1 MSAGAE
7 THWGALARD
16 VRALPRTA
24 WIVYAGTFLNRFG
37 SFVLPFL
44 VLVLVHRGFSP
55 AEAGLAVSGYGVGGV
70 AAGVIGGH
78 LADRIGRR
86 RTIVLSMFS
95 GAAVMLLLWR
105 AEGLAATV
113 ALAALAGATAEMY
126 RPAASALLADITP
139 VGRRVATFALYRM
152 AINAG
157 FAMGPA
163 VAGFLATRSLA
174 LVFIGDALTCVLYGL
189 LVLVAVPRDPPRP
202 AAPVVAEDAAPPVAR
217 PSALRVIAAD
227 RAFLVVV
234 AATVAIGFVYQ
245 QATVS
250 LGLEVDAR
258 GLSPAHYGVLVSLNG
273 LFCLLLE
280 LPVASVTTRFPAWA
294 AMAAGALLTGFG
306 FGATA
311 LAPGVAALAFTVFV
325 WSMGEMVW
333 APVASAY
340 VADLAPPAL
349 QGRYQA
355 TFGLSNTVGLVLAS
369 TAGLAL
375 FGMSRGALWA
385 ACAAVGVAAALL
397 CATLRAAPRPAPVPV
412 PLS

>member
-1 MSAGAE
+1 
-7 THWGALARD
+7 GALARD

-44 VLVLVHRGFSP
+44 VLVLVRRGFSP
-55 AEAGLAVSGYGVGGV
+55 AEAGIAVSAYGVGGV
-70 AAGVIGGH
+70 AAGVMGGH

-105 AEGLAATV
+105 AEGIAATV
-113 ALAALAGATAEMY
+113 ALAGLAGATAEMY
-126 RPAASALLADITP
+126 RPAAAALLADVTP

-152 AINAG
+152 AINGG

-174 LVFIGDALTCVLYGL
+174 LVFIGDAVTCVLYGL
-189 LVLVAVPRDPPRP
+189 LVLFAVPPDPPRP
-202 AAPVVAEDAAPPVAR
+202 APVRAAPETAAPPH
-217 PSALRVIAAD
+217 ALRTIAAD
-227 RAFLVVV
+227 RAFVTVL
-234 AATVAIGFVYQ
+234 AAAVAIAFVYQ

-258 GLSPAHYGVLVSLNG
+258 GLSPAHYGVLASLNG

-280 LPVASVTTRFPAWA
+280 LPVASVTARGKVWA
-294 AMAAGALLTGFG
+294 AMAAGALLTGLG

-311 LAPGVAALAFTVFV
+311 LAPGFAALAVTVFV

-333 APVASAY
+333 APVAAAY
-340 VADLAPPAL
+340 VADLAPAGL

-355 TFGLSNTVGLVLAS
+355 AFGLTNTVGLVLAS
-369 TAGLAL
+369 TLGLSVFAW
-375 FGMSRGALWA
+375 SRGALWSL
-385 ACAAVGVAAALL
+385 CALTGAAAGLL
-397 CATLRAAPRPAPVPV
+397 CVTLRAAPRPAPVSV
-412 PLS
+412 PLT